1 MVRGRAMSKKQ
12 GEPLAK
18 LVWLDPFSGSTIE
31 RPLREGDSVKIGR
44 SASNDIQI
52 AEVHVS
58 REHAI
63 VACKNGAFTVDDVG
77 SANGT
82 FVNGVQVYG
91 LNPLAIGDELHLFVS
106 VLTLRG
112 AGDEAARDVIERVS
126 TVASDRASLRIT
138 RGPQRGQIFALLKD
152 ELYIGRS
159 TPSANWEVALQDP
172 TVSRPHA
179 FLVKE
184 DEGWKLFDLG
194 SINGTSVNSQP
205 ITGGVAHLLRDGDRI
220 MFGGTLTVFHSGFP
234 NQPAKAKRTKT
245 ETHEPAKYH
254 PHHRR

>member
-1 MVRGRAMSKKQ
+1 MDEVKQ
-12 GEPLAK
+12 EALAK

-31 RPLREGDSVKIGR
+31 HPLHEGDSVKIGR
-44 SASNDIQI
+44 AASNDIQI
-52 AEVHVS
+52 AEGHVS

-63 VACKNGAFTVDDVG
+63 VACKDGAFTVDDVG

-91 LNPLAIGDELHLFVS
+91 MNPIAIGDELHLFVS
-106 VLTLRG
+106 VLKLR
-112 AGDEAARDVIERVS
+112 AADDEAPHDAAESVS
-126 TVASDRASLRIT
+126 AVAGDRASLRIT
-138 RGPQRGQIFALLKD
+138 RGPQRGQIFALLKE

-159 TPSANWEVALQDP
+159 TPSSNWEIALQDP

-184 DEGWKLFDLG
+184 EGGWKLFDLG

-205 ITGGVAHLLRDGDRI
+205 IAGGKAHLLRDGDRI
-220 MFGGTLTVFHSGFP
+220 IFGGTLTVFHTGFP
-234 NQPAKAKRTKT
+234 IQATNGQRDPNGNS
-245 ETHEPAKYH
+245 
-254 PHHRR
+254 